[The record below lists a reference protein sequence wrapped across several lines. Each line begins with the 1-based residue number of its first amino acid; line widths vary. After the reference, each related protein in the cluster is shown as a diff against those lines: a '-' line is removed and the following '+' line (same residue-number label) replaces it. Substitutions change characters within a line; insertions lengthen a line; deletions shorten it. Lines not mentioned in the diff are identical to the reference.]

1 MNEPGIDDLLL
12 EQLVALANRPYDFT
26 LWAFPWGEL
35 GTELETREGPD
46 PWQRDVLLRMQERLI
61 AGETPNAVMAWAGEA
76 IQVAIKSGHNVG
88 KSALL
93 SWIGW
98 WAMSTAVDTR
108 GRATANTEKQL
119 RTILWAEL
127 SKWHGLFIAKQL
139 FKVTATSIYSADPE
153 HSMTWRM
160 DAVPWSADNPDAFS
174 GLHNYGKRIIILFD
188 EASGIA
194 DSIWERTDGVMREM
208 NTQLL
213 WVAASNPSNNSGRF
227 YECWHKLAASWLTR
241 TVSSLEVTFTNKDSL
256 HKAIAQHGIDSDYVK
271 VRILG
276 EFPSTSTHQLLSTD
290 VIREARV
297 RAVEPQPW
305 EPLILGVD
313 IARYGDNENVAQFR
327 RGRDARTLPIVR
339 WKGLSTVESGNRIA
353 QLIAQHSPDAVYIDE
368 GGVGGGVIDFL
379 RHLGYYVIG
388 VNFGAAASSRPGGI
402 LVANKRAEMYFLVR
416 EWLQSGGAIADADE
430 LEDQFIAVTYT
441 ERERTQ
447 ETILT
452 PKKEMLVS
460 PDWADA
466 VALTFAYPAVRRF
479 AGRPAQ
485 VKVEYDPLA
494 FDRVSAFDSP
504 ASREYEP
511 EGMYH

>member
-1 MNEPGIDDLLL
+1 MNNLSVNELLL
-12 EQLVALANRPYDFT
+12 EQLVSLANRPYDFT
-26 LWAFPWGEL
+26 LWGFPWGEPN
-35 GTELETREGPD
+35 TELETRAGPD
-46 PWQRDVLLRMQERLI
+46 PWQKNVLLQMQERLL

-98 WAMSTAVDTR
+98 WAMATAVDTR

-139 FKVTATSIYSADPE
+139 FKVTATSIYSSDPE
-153 HSMTWRM
+153 HAMTWRM

-227 YECWHKLAASWLTR
+227 YECWHKLSSSWITK

-256 HKAIAQHGIDSDYVK
+256 HKAIEQHGLDSDYVK

-276 EFPSTSTHQLLSTD
+276 EFPSTSTHQLISTD

-297 RAVEPQPW
+297 CPLEPQPW
-305 EPLILGVD
+305 APLVLGVD
-313 IARYGDNENVAQFR
+313 VARYGENENVAQFR
-327 RGRDARTLPIVR
+327 QGRDARTLPIVR
-339 WKGLSTVESGNRIA
+339 WKGLSVPESGNRIA
-353 QLIAQHSPDAVYIDE
+353 QLIAKHNPDAVFIDE
-368 GGVGGGVIDFL
+368 GGVGGGVVDFVRL
-379 RHLGYYVIG
+379 LGHYVIG
-388 VNFGAAASSRPGGI
+388 VNFGAGASSRPGGI
-402 LVANKRAEMYFLVR
+402 LVANKRAEMYFLAR
-416 EWLQSGGAIADADE
+416 EWLTTGGAIADADE
-430 LEDQFIAVTYT
+430 LEDQLIAVTYS

-452 PKKEMLVS
+452 PKKEMVVS

-466 VALTFAYPAVRRF
+466 LALTFAFPAVRRF
-479 AGRPAQ
+479 GGKAQQ
-485 VKVEYDPLA
+485 VKKEYDPLA
-494 FDRVSAFDSP
+494 FTQVSAFDNP
-504 ASREYEP
+504 ASREYDL
-511 EGMYH
+511 EGMYN